1 MNKLYLMRH
10 ANAPF
15 GNSNRDFERS
25 LDDRGRRQAIS
36 VSEHINRAEL
46 KFDKVMHSTAPRV
59 LETLSILQD
68 LCKDEFSAEP
78 NPDIYNSDLNHFT
91 NLVRNINP
99 QYKNVLI
106 IGHNPTIYQF
116 ILYFA
121 TNYKETILPE
131 IGMPGANFVEMFFDE
146 EWANITPN
154 KYKIGEIFT
163 PMD

>member
-15 GNSNRDFERS
+15 GSSGRDFERN
-25 LDDRGRRQAIS
+25 LDDRGRRQSIS
-36 VSEHINRAEL
+36 VSEHINRAGI
-46 KFDKVMHSTAPRV
+46 KFDQVIHSTAPRV

-68 LCKDEFSAEP
+68 LCKEGLLTDSRAE
-78 NPDIYNSDLNHFT
+78 IYNSDLHQFT
-91 NLVRNINP
+91 DLVRNINCE
-99 QYKNVLI
+99 YKNVLI

-121 TNYKETILPE
+121 VNHKETILPE
-131 IGMPGANFVEMFFDE
+131 IGMPGANFVEMLFDV
-146 EWANITPN
+146 EWRDIKPN
-154 KYKIGEIFT
+154 NYRIGEVFT